1 MLQNTPNEESTARVE
16 ALEDAFVELLLL
28 LSKEDSALRPK
39 LLGMFD
45 TLEAD
50 FLGMKKERTA
60 SAVATLRE
68 SFRHG

>member
-1 MLQNTPNEESTARVE
+1 MLQNTPNEDSTARVE

-39 LLGMFD
+39 LLGMLD

-50 FLGMKKERTA
+50 FLKMKKERTA